1 MHRINVIAA
10 SYVFVFFATAFAD
23 TPIEAGVDKA
33 RITADETLTYKLT
46 ITSSDKKIPA
56 PQLPGF
62 AGFEVISKSQSSML
76 SFAKGG
82 FRTVLVYEFILS
94 PRGTGKFKIEAS
106 TIKIEG
112 KTYSSNDFE
121 IEVVQGYR
129 PETESGQP
137 QITL

>member
-1 MHRINVIAA
+1 MHRISVIAA
-10 SYVFVFFATAFAD
+10 IAVFLFFVTALAD
-23 TPIEAGVDKA
+23 TPIEAKVNKA

-46 ITSSDKKIPA
+46 ITSLDKTIPA

-62 AGFEVISKSQSSML
+62 AGFEVVSKSQSSTV

-94 PRGTGKFKIEAS
+94 PKGIGKFKIEAS
-106 TIKIEG
+106 TLKIEG

-121 IEVVQGYR
+121 IEVVPGHQ

-137 QITL
+137 QTTL

>member
-10 SYVFVFFATAFAD
+10 IAVFLFFVTAFAD
-23 TPIEAGVDKA
+23 TPIEARVDKA

-56 PQLPGF
+56 PQLPRF

-94 PRGTGKFKIEAS
+94 PRDTGKFKIEAS